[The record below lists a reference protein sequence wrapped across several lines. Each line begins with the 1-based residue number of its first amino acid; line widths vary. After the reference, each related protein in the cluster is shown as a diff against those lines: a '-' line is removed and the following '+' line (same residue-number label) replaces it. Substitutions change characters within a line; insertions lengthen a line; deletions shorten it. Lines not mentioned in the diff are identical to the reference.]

1 MTRYTA
7 NRQKILTFI
16 VESNHSTQLKVINTT
31 YGKMEGNSSTKD
43 SDNRD
48 NGNVTDNDKDN
59 ISPNNNWKTPMLES
73 HFNKVVDL
81 LKTRIQHWYFPVNIA
96 EFLKTIFLIIDLFV
110 ASLYLQFL

>member
-7 NRQKILTFI
+7 NRQRSLTFT

-48 NGNVTDNDKDN
+48 NGNVTDN
-59 ISPNNNWKTPMLES
+59 E
-73 HFNKVVDL
+73 
-81 LKTRIQHWYFPVNIA
+81 
-96 EFLKTIFLIIDLFV
+96 LF
-110 ASLYLQFL
+110 Q